1 MHRRVTR
8 KAGHYPASGSFLGS
22 FLTMAIPFTIAHGV
36 FLAVILGLIWKNAI
50 GANAVSN
57 TVLAYSIVATGA
69 LTPIGAPVAAAGPL
83 TSGNIQVSQ

>member
-1 MHRRVTR
+1 MSVRRYRVR
-8 KAGHYPASGSFLGS
+8 LMLAIFVASLPTSLRAQF
-22 FLTMAIPFTIAHGV
+22 V
-36 FLAVILGLIWKNAI
+36 YV
-50 GANAVSN
+50 ANAVSN